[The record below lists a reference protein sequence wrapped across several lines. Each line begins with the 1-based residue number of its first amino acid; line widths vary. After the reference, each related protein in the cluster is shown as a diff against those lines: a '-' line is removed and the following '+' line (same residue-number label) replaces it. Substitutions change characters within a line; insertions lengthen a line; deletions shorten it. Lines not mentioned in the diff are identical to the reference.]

1 MKSTAQPASDI
12 IYDWN
17 TRDAAVPL
25 VPPGFS
31 LFDETLRRNNA
42 NIGGGYIEKNREA
55 FVIRGQRELNVML
68 SDREIISA
76 SGRCLFTTDVV
87 AGVSRI
93 LLELP
98 RQIQALHGTTHR
110 Q

>member
-31 LFDETLRRNNA
+31 LFDETLRDG
-42 NIGGGYIEKNREA
+42 IQSPSVHDPSIEDKLQIVHLLDQLGIEY
-55 FVIRGQRELNVML
+55 LDL
-68 SDREIISA
+68 S
-76 SGRCLFTTDVV
+76 
-87 AGVSRI
+87 
-93 LLELP
+93 LP
-98 RQIQALHGTTHR
+98 GA
-110 Q
+110 

>member
-31 LFDETLRRNNA
+31 LFDAVQKE
-42 NIGGGYIEKNREA
+42 
-55 FVIRGQRELNVML
+55 F
-68 SDREIISA
+68 
-76 SGRCLFTTDVV
+76 
-87 AGVSRI
+87 
-93 LLELP
+93 
-98 RQIQALHGTTHR
+98 
-110 Q
+110 